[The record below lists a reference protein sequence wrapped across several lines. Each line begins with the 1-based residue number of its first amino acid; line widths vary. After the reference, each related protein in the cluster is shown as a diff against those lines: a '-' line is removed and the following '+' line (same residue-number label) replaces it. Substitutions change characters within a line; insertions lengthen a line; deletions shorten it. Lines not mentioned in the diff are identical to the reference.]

1 VLAGRLLGQVQSS
14 PIASTILIKTLVN
27 MSLWCPSCSKKQST
41 SNTFCSGCGVKLPV
55 TNTTQSTTIDP
66 NAPLTNN
73 PASLEKNVRRG
84 ALDYASHMES
94 NSTKPSHQIPVT
106 VDESTTRAPTKNM
119 NALEYA
125 AHREEEERKERIK
138 EQQKEESRKRKVE
151 EDRIKN
157 SKMAGTFSQDGN
169 FRPSE
174 VKQDLVEDE
183 AKREED
189 RLAGRF
195 GKSIFDKK

>member
-106 VDESTTRAPTKNM
+106 VDESTTRAPTKKY
-119 NALEYA
+119 ECI
-125 AHREEEERKERIK
+125 RVC
-138 EQQKEESRKRKVE
+138 S
-151 EDRIKN
+151 
-157 SKMAGTFSQDGN
+157 S
-169 FRPSE
+169 
-174 VKQDLVEDE
+174 
-183 AKREED
+183 
-189 RLAGRF
+189 
-195 GKSIFDKK
+195 